1 MIPNTKITVTH
12 TDGTT
17 GTYPVTPW
25 IIDQWEKMSVSSWF
39 KMIHNLTEMEAGN
52 MNLLAFLAERQAGVP
67 VAAWREAYTQS
78 LASIP
83 LMELADDPKEAPE
96 SSTDTSVS

>member
-25 IIDQWEKMSVSSWF
+25 IIDQWEKMSTSSWF
-39 KMIHNLTEMEAGN
+39 KTINNLAEMDAGN
-52 MNLLAFLAERQAGVP
+52 MNLLAFLAERQAGLP
-67 VAAWREAYTQS
+67 VAAWREAFIQS
-78 LASIP
+78 LANLPMI
-83 LMELADDPKEAPE
+83 ELADDPKETP
-96 SSTDTSVS
+96 STDTSAN

>member
-25 IIDQWEKMSVSSWF
+25 IIDQWEKMSGSSWF
-39 KMIHNLTEMEAGN
+39 KMIHTITDMEAGN
-52 MNLLAFLAERQAGVP
+52 MNLLAFLAERQAGLP
-67 VAAWREAYTQS
+67 VAAWREAFIQS
-78 LASIP
+78 LASLPMI
-83 LMELADDPKEAPE
+83 ELADDPKETPE
-96 SSTDTSVS
+96 SSTATSAN